1 MIMKFQTSRRF
12 VCSSIDRPSSVSHR
26 IAASRRGQA
35 GFSAAKSAPQFK
47 FIIGLL
53 QDLEMLGVGGHQ
65 TLVTLGPD
73 HCKCPTQH
81 QTESRS
87 RCNLKKIILKQKQQ
101 EENKCPQQ
109 FVNVYN
115 GLIRDSFL
123 FFGQGVGPC
132 HHQSPLPDQT
142 KGINQVKL
150 RISFDYAK
158 VHH

>member
-1 MIMKFQTSRRF
+1 MTGPVQYHTVLPRHAAARPDLARPNPLRNLNSSLDCYKIWKCWALADTRLQT
-12 VCSSIDRPSSVSHR
+12 
-26 IAASRRGQA
+26 
-35 GFSAAKSAPQFK
+35 
-47 FIIGLL
+47 
-53 QDLEMLGVGGHQ
+53 
-65 TLVTLGPD
+65 PD

-87 RCNLKKIILKQKQQ
+87 RCNLKNIILKQKQQ

-115 GLIRDSFL
+115 VLIRDSFL
-123 FFGQGVGPC
+123 FLGQGVGPC

-150 RISFDYAK
+150 RISFDYAI